1 MVCIRRNM
9 ICVVREDSEDDLCKE
24 ENNLSHQ
31 GRWICVSKE
40 YDLCKEG
47 ILLFA

>member
-1 MVCIRRNM
+1 M

-31 GRWICVSKE
+31 GRWICVSIRTMIYVRRE
-40 YDLCKEG
+40 YYYLHKQER
-47 ILLFA
+47 